1 MKINFL
7 EPLGI
12 SNDRLREI
20 VDNTIGTQ
28 HEVTYYSD
36 RNEDPAVLVERCQG
50 ADCVVLSNMKFGR
63 DIIEKCPELK
73 MICVAFTGVDL
84 VDIEYC
90 KEKNIRVCNCAGYST
105 VAVADLVFGFVIDLA
120 RNVFPCNEVVRKGGT
135 KQGLVGFELEGK
147 KFGVIG
153 AGAIGQRVL
162 KIAQAFG
169 CETYAYNRSPK
180 EIPGVQFVTMEELLK
195 TCDIISVH
203 VPQTKETIGLIGEE
217 QFDMMKDTALFINTA
232 RGPIVDSEALAKA
245 LNEGQIAGA
254 AVDVFEVEPP
264 VAADHVLF
272 GAKNLIATPHV
283 AFASQQAFEKRAVIV
298 AENIKCWINGN
309 MQNVIAKNKL
319 ACQNGYR
326 K

>member
-1 MKINFL
+1 M
-7 EPLGI
+7 
-12 SNDRLREI
+12 
-20 VDNTIGTQ
+20 DNTIGTQ

-180 EIPGVQFVTMEELLK
+180 EIPGVQFVTMEDLLK
-195 TCDIISVH
+195 TCDIISIH

-298 AENIKCWINGN
+298 AENIKSWIDGN
-309 MQNVIAKNKL
+309 MQNVI
-319 ACQNGYR
+319 C
-326 K
+326 

>member
-84 VDIEYC
+84 ADIEYC

-309 MQNVIAKNKL
+309 MQNVI
-319 ACQNGYR
+319 C
-326 K
+326 

>member
-147 KFGVIG
+147 KFGVMG

-309 MQNVIAKNKL
+309 MQNVI
-319 ACQNGYR
+319 C
-326 K
+326 

>member
-180 EIPGVQFVTMEELLK
+180 EIAGVQFVTMEELLK

-309 MQNVIAKNKL
+309 MQNVI
-319 ACQNGYR
+319 C
-326 K
+326 

>member
-180 EIPGVQFVTMEELLK
+180 QIPGVQFVTMEDLLK
-195 TCDIISVH
+195 TCDIISIH

-309 MQNVIAKNKL
+309 MQNVI
-319 ACQNGYR
+319 C
-326 K
+326 

>member
-50 ADCVVLSNMKFGR
+50 AECVVLSNMKFGR

-272 GAKNLIATPHV
+272 GAKNLIATPHF

-309 MQNVIAKNKL
+309 MQNVI
-319 ACQNGYR
+319 C
-326 K
+326 

>member
-20 VDNTIGTQ
+20 
-28 HEVTYYSD
+28 TYYSD

-309 MQNVIAKNKL
+309 MQNVI
-319 ACQNGYR
+319 C
-326 K
+326 

>member
-105 VAVADLVFGFVIDLA
+105 VAVADLVFCFVIDLD
-120 RNVFPCNEVVRKGGT
+120 RNVFPCNEVVRKGVK

-309 MQNVIAKNKL
+309 MQNVI
-319 ACQNGYR
+319 C
-326 K
+326 

>member
-203 VPQTKETIGLIGEE
+203 VPQTKETFGLIGEE

-309 MQNVIAKNKL
+309 MQNVT
-319 ACQNGYR
+319 C
-326 K
+326 

>member
-63 DIIEKCPELK
+63 GIIEKCPELK

-309 MQNVIAKNKL
+309 MQNVI
-319 ACQNGYR
+319 C
-326 K
+326 

>member
-1 MKINFL
+1 M
-7 EPLGI
+7 
-12 SNDRLREI
+12 
-20 VDNTIGTQ
+20 
-28 HEVTYYSD
+28 
-36 RNEDPAVLVERCQG
+36 
-50 ADCVVLSNMKFGR
+50 
-63 DIIEKCPELK
+63 
-73 MICVAFTGVDL
+73 
-84 VDIEYC
+84 
-90 KEKNIRVCNCAGYST
+90 
-105 VAVADLVFGFVIDLA
+105 FGFVIDLA

-180 EIPGVQFVTMEELLK
+180 EIPGVQFVTMEDLLK
-195 TCDIISVH
+195 TCDIISIH

-298 AENIKCWINGN
+298 AENIKSWIDGN
-309 MQNVIAKNKL
+309 MQNVI
-319 ACQNGYR
+319 C
-326 K
+326 

>member
-120 RNVFPCNEVVRKGGT
+120 RNGFPCNEVVRKGGT

-309 MQNVIAKNKL
+309 MQNVI
-319 ACQNGYR
+319 C
-326 K
+326 

>member
-180 EIPGVQFVTMEELLK
+180 EIPGVQFVTMEDLLK
-195 TCDIISVH
+195 TCDIISIH

-217 QFDMMKDTALFINTA
+217 QFDMMKDNALFINTA

-298 AENIKCWINGN
+298 AENIKSWIDGN
-309 MQNVIAKNKL
+309 MQNVI
-319 ACQNGYR
+319 C
-326 K
+326 

>member
-309 MQNVIAKNKL
+309 MQNVI
-319 ACQNGYR
+319 C
-326 K
+326 

>member
-120 RNVFPCNEVVRKGGT
+120 RNVLTCNEVVRKGGT

-180 EIPGVQFVTMEELLK
+180 EIPGVQFVTMEDLLK
-195 TCDIISVH
+195 TCDIISIH

-298 AENIKCWINGN
+298 AENIKSWIDGN
-309 MQNVIAKNKL
+309 MQNVI
-319 ACQNGYR
+319 C
-326 K
+326 

>member
-283 AFASQQAFEKRAVIV
+283 AFASQQAFEKRAEIV

-309 MQNVIAKNKL
+309 MQNVI
-319 ACQNGYR
+319 C
-326 K
+326 